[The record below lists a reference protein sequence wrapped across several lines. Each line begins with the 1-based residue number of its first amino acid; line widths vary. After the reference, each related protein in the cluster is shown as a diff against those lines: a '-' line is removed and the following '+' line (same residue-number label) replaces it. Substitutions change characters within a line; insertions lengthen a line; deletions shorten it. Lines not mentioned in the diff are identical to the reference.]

1 MQSELMQSKSVL
13 VTGATGYVGGRLIP
27 LLLASGYQ
35 VKAMA
40 RSLEKM
46 RARPWSRSPGVEIV
60 RGDVLDIDSLKA
72 ALSGCF
78 AAYYLVHSM
87 VAQKN
92 GFERADRRAARNMVK
107 AAAEAELDRIIY
119 LSGLG
124 DTSQGPLSRHLRS
137 RHEVA
142 DILQAGS
149 VPTTVLRA
157 AMILG
162 SGSASF
168 ELLRYLVDRMP
179 IMLTPKWVDTLSQP
193 ISIRNVLYYLKGCLT
208 HEITKGRTYDIGG
221 PDIISYRD
229 LMDIY
234 AEEAHVSKRFVFPV
248 SVLTPLM
255 SAYWLKFIAP
265 LPPAIVTALTEGL
278 RNPVICKDYRIREII
293 PQHLLDCRETIR
305 LALERLKQEKVET
318 RWSDAGALL
327 VPEWVQCGDPD
338 YAGGTIL
345 ECCYKVRLKAAPPEA
360 WEPIRKIGG
369 ETGWYYGNMLWQIR
383 GQWDRLAGGIG
394 FRKGRRDQLELSVGD
409 SLDFWRVV
417 DIDVPH
423 RLLLLAEM
431 KLPGEALMEFRTIPV
446 NNNDDDPVTELQ
458 AITRFLPRGL
468 WGILYWYSLLP
479 FHQVIFG
486 GMLKGIAR
494 ATGKPIMSGPESFEY
509 KERNQCRLPAS

>member
-1 MQSELMQSKSVL
+1 MKHPKKIL

-27 LLLASGYQ
+27 LLLASGYP
-35 VKAMA
+35 VKAMG

-46 RARPWSRSPGVEIV
+46 KARSWSRHPKLELV
-60 RGDVLDIDSLKA
+60 RGDVMDPEGLKV
-72 ALSGCF
+72 ALSGCY

-87 VAQKN
+87 VSQKN
-92 GFERADRRAARNMVK
+92 RFESADRQAARNMVR
-107 AAAEAELDRIIY
+107 AAAEAGLDRIIY

-124 DTSQGPLSRHLRS
+124 DTTQGPLSRHLRS

-142 DILQAGS
+142 RILQSGT

-179 IMLTPKWVDTLSQP
+179 IMTTPKWVDTLSQP
-193 ISIRNVLYYLKGCLT
+193 IAIRNVLYYLKGCLT
-208 HEITKGRTYDIGG
+208 HDETRGETYDIGG
-221 PDIISYRD
+221 PDVISYRE

-234 AEEAHVSKRFVFPV
+234 AEEAHISKRFIFRV
-248 SVLTPLM
+248 SFLTPLM
-255 SAYWLKFIAP
+255 SAYWLQFIAP
-265 LPPAIVTALTEGL
+265 LPSPIVLALTEGL
-278 RNPVICKDYRIREII
+278 RNPVICKDHRIEKII
-293 PQHLLDCRETIR
+293 PQRLLSCRETIH

-345 ECCYKVRLKAAPPEA
+345 ECCYRVRLQATAQDV
-360 WEPIRKIGG
+360 WQPIQKIGG
-369 ETGWYYGNMLWQIR
+369 ETGWYYGNSLWQIR
-383 GQWDRLAGGIG
+383 GLWDRLIGGIG
-394 FRKGRRDQLELSVGD
+394 LRKGRRHPCELSVGD
-409 SLDFWRVV
+409 SLDFWRV
-417 DIDVPH
+417 IDVDAPY

-446 NNNDDDPVTELQ
+446 AQNVTELQ

-479 FHQVIFG
+479 FRQLIFG
-486 GMLKGIAR
+486 GMLKAIA
-494 ATGKPIMSGPESFEY
+494 GVGQKPVLTGPESFEY
-509 KERNQCRLPAS
+509 KNRNQCRLPTL